1 MWDGTKDVR
10 TETIPHSEL
19 IYALEIPV
27 GKARFAVRCAPT
39 RDEPGMK
46 TCAGCG
52 LMSLAG

>member
-27 GKARFAVRCAPT
+27 GKATVRGALRT
-39 RDEPGMK
+39 NAR
-46 TCAGCG
+46 
-52 LMSLAG
+52 